1 MGRIPSIYQLSLQF
15 DLSGTPVKFP
25 PACVSHGCD
34 ANTQTN
40 KHTDRH
46 LNTSQR
52 IQNCVCCSSH
62 YNRWLPSFQKTVTGL
77 EKKHFALISTALT
90 LQTTQVCKKNDHI
103 TSLGFFVG
111 HALRKQE
118 RFLRLLQVLSIEWSC
133 DSLVQHRFFR
143 WNSHDIHTLAKEMF
157 KEVAVCCNMLKGSFN
172 H

>member
-62 YNRWLPSFQKTVTGL
+62 YNRWLPSFQKTVTGF

-90 LQTTQVCKKNDHI
+90 LQTTQVCKKMTISPPSVSLLVTLSGHKKDFSDFFRCYRLNDHV
-103 TSLGFFVG
+103 T
-111 HALRKQE
+111 
-118 RFLRLLQVLSIEWSC
+118 LLFNT
-133 DSLVQHRFFR
+133 DSFGGTATTFTR
-143 WNSHDIHTLAKEMF
+143 
-157 KEVAVCCNMLKGSFN
+157 
-172 H
+172 